1 MNTSKKKVIVAFKTK
16 KLNAVKRNKIKR
28 RIREIVRRNFSYLE
42 EVRKIIITDEN
53 IIKKKYK
60 ELEEYIRNYLT
71 KSKK

>member
-42 EVRKIIITDEN
+42 KVRKIIITDEN

-60 ELEEYIRNYLT
+60 ELEEYIKNYLT